1 MLAVARER
9 YPLDTWNIYA
19 AQASDGDN
27 YGADSGRCVEL
38 LGGEVLPL
46 CQYFAYIE
54 VGEGIDSI
62 TTRESDLWSSY
73 SQVLPAHSH
82 FAMKRVGDRTQIF
95 SVFHELFAK
104 ERAHG

>member
-1 MLAVARER
+1 MDER
-9 YPLDTWNIYA
+9 YSPTEWNIYG

-27 YGADSGRCVEL
+27 YGADSGHCVDL

-54 VGEGIDSI
+54 VGDSIDGI

-82 FAMKRVGDRTQIF
+82 FAMKRVGDPTQIF

-104 ERAHG
+104 ERAQG